1 MESSVKSLKALCVM
15 IGKTKEAS
23 HKKLTKE
30 QVYEYNR
37 EEKCFI
43 SKKEF
48 EEDNKHGKQNNNRI
62 LLFYR

>member
-1 MESSVKSLKALCVM
+1 M
-15 IGKTKEAS
+15 IDKTKEAS

-43 SKKEF
+43 CKKEF
-48 EEDNKHGKQNNNRI
+48 EEDNKHGKQKNNRI

>member
-1 MESSVKSLKALCVM
+1 M

-43 SKKEF
+43 CKKEF
-48 EEDNKHGKQNNNRI
+48 EEDNKYGKQKKQ
-62 LLFYR
+62 

>member
-1 MESSVKSLKALCVM
+1 M

-30 QVYEYNR
+30 QVYEYNC
-37 EEKCFI
+37 EGKCFVC
-43 SKKEF
+43 KKEF
-48 EEDNKHGKQNNNRI
+48 EEDNKNGKQKNNRI

>member
-1 MESSVKSLKALCVM
+1 M